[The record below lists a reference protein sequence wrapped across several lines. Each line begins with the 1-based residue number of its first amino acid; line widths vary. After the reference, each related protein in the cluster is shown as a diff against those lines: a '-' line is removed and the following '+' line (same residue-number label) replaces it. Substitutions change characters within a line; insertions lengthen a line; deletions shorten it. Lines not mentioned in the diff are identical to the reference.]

1 MKILCL
7 GNNTSDT
14 DDRANLIAFKFNL
27 TNLGL
32 ITDINQTIIDGVYH
46 TSVYDLNSS
55 EILEIIPKFDKLI
68 LLDQSVD
75 KWSHPDAFY
84 LTIKVIDDAESIIDV
99 ERQMESQ
106 SIEYFENLVKTN
118 KSFCIFPFI
127 ELLTNNGS
135 TTVCCRSD
143 KPITKLDNI
152 TDWQNDPEYKKIRD
166 KMLVGEL
173 VSDHCSYCY
182 RYEQQG
188 IKSARQQETVEWANR
203 LRLVSVEDLHNKN
216 TSPSYYEV
224 RPSNVCN
231 LMCRSCGPQWSNLIE
246 KEHNTIGWHDSSI
259 RYNYTNFDF
268 VKFDNL
274 KKLYVAGG
282 EPTAST
288 DLYNFM
294 QKCIDENNTDFEFII
309 NTNAHK
315 ISTRFIEIANQ
326 FSNLQF
332 IVSIDGFEQVNDYVR
347 WLSHWGT
354 TINNAKLLDK
364 EHVIS
369 FNVVV
374 SIYTISRLDQ
384 LLEFLDK
391 EFDNPLVH
399 CVFGEFGD
407 DILNPNLY
415 PNKKYILEKL
425 KSIQT
430 FTCYKRDQLLKS
442 FIDGLIIE
450 YDQNKETDLLKL
462 QKFFEY
468 NDTLDK
474 SRGSLLKDYIPELD
488 QFRELCYS
496 KV

>member
-14 DDRANLIAFKFNL
+14 DEKASQLAIEL
-27 TNLGL
+27 GTVNLGL
-32 ITDINQTIIDGVYH
+32 ISTVDIQPLLGLYH
-46 TSVYDLNSS
+46 TSIYDLNLAQ
-55 EILEIIPKFDKLI
+55 ILELVEKFDKLI
-68 LLDQSVD
+68 LLDQPINQ
-75 KWSHPDAFY
+75 WSHPEAFY
-84 LTIKVIDDAESIIDV
+84 LTVKTADQAESKITV
-99 ERQMESQ
+99 ERQIDDT
-106 SIEYFENLVKTN
+106 SIHYFENLVEQN

-127 ELLTNNGS
+127 ELMNDNGS
-135 TTVCCRSD
+135 TTVCCRS
-143 KPITKLDNI
+143 KTPVTKLENLK
-152 TDWQNDPEYKKIRD
+152 DWQTDTEYEKIRD
-166 KMLVGEL
+166 NMIAGKMMPE
-173 VSDHCSYCY
+173 HCDRCY

-188 IKSARQQETVEWANR
+188 IKSARQQETVEWANK
-203 LRLVSVEDLHNKN
+203 LGIKSIDDLKKFE
-216 TSPSYYEV
+216 SPAYYEV

>member
-1 MKILCL
+1 
-7 GNNTSDT
+7 
-14 DDRANLIAFKFNL
+14 
-27 TNLGL
+27 
-32 ITDINQTIIDGVYH
+32 
-46 TSVYDLNSS
+46 
-55 EILEIIPKFDKLI
+55 
-68 LLDQSVD
+68 
-75 KWSHPDAFY
+75 
-84 LTIKVIDDAESIIDV
+84 
-99 ERQMESQ
+99 
-106 SIEYFENLVKTN
+106 
-118 KSFCIFPFI
+118 
-127 ELLTNNGS
+127 
-135 TTVCCRSD
+135 
-143 KPITKLDNI
+143 
-152 TDWQNDPEYKKIRD
+152 
-166 KMLVGEL
+166 
-173 VSDHCSYCY
+173 
-182 RYEQQG
+182 
-188 IKSARQQETVEWANR
+188 
-203 LRLVSVEDLHNKN
+203 VEDLHNKN